1 MTGSGIASELSRARD
16 TLHDDQLF
24 EASEVEV
31 LRIVGGMADEVGGVI
46 FGFKGYRQ
54 RIAQILIS

>member
-16 TLHDDQLF
+16 TLHDALLF
-24 EASEVEV
+24 EALEV
-31 LRIVGGMADEVGGVI
+31 LRIVGVMADEVGGVI